1 MKNIGDITGDH
12 VEKSIPK
19 IMRFVI
25 LRMLRSKQKTLMDKY
40 ILRHANDDEFGQE
53 EKHQNNI
60 TF

>member
-25 LRMLRSKQKTLMDKY
+25 LRMLKV
-40 ILRHANDDEFGQE
+40 
-53 EKHQNNI
+53 
-60 TF
+60 